1 MNEPLVSYG
10 IGFAVTVVLVGFLRP
25 VAARIGLVD
34 QPGARKPHVGGVPVI
49 GGLAIFCGFT
59 LAALTLDQTF
69 TPYRSFFAA
78 AAVLVV
84 VGVLDDMRELTSR
97 ARFGA
102 QILAA
107 GLMAWW
113 GGVFLEDLGGL
124 RGTEAVVEL
133 GGWAIPFTIFATV
146 GVINALNMVDGID
159 GLAGG
164 LGLIALL
171 GLAYI
176 ANDAGLADRRDLLLL
191 LAACLMGFLVFNAR
205 LPGRPRALVFLGDAG
220 SMFLGFAITW
230 FFIDMSQ
237 GPVRAMTPVTAL
249 WLLLIPLFD
258 TVWLLIKR
266 PLTGQSPTT
275 AGAEHLHHVLQM
287 IGLKVNQ
294 AVGLL
299 LGVGSACAVLG
310 IVTMKLGVP
319 QNVMFWIF
327 ILLFAA
333 YCLVMGIGWG
343 RKRLFGRTMDRRFD
357 ESDRRSGEQRRIGD
371 RRSGDDRRTKSKR
384 RNVLGTLETNSV
396 SPAEGEPES

>member
-1 MNEPLVSYG
+1 MNEPLVSHG
-10 IGFAVTVVLVGFLRP
+10 IGFAVTVMLLGFLRP
-25 VAARIGLVD
+25 VAGRIGLVD
-34 QPGARKPHVGGVPVI
+34 HPGVRKAHVGGVPLI

-107 GLMAWW
+107 GLMVWW
-113 GGVFLEDLGGL
+113 GGVSLADLGGL
-124 RGTEAVVEL
+124 RGAEAAFEL
-133 GGWAIPFTIFATV
+133 GAWAIPFTIFATV
-146 GVINALNMVDGID
+146 GVINALNMVDGVD

-164 LGLIALL
+164 LSLIALL

-191 LAACLMGFLVFNAR
+191 LAACVIAFLMFNAR

-237 GPVRAMTPVTAL
+237 GPVRAMTPQTAL

-266 PLTGQSPTT
+266 PLTGRFPTT
-275 AGAEHLHHVLQM
+275 ADAEHLHHVLQM

-294 AVGLL
+294 TVGLL
-299 LGVGSACAVLG
+299 LGIGSACAVLG

-333 YCLVMGIGWG
+333 YCLVMGIAWS
-343 RKRLFGRTMDRRFD
+343 RKRLFGRPMDRRFD
-357 ESDRRSGEQRRIGD
+357 EKDQRSGEQRRLSD
-371 RRSGDDRRTKSKR
+371 RRSGDERRKHSKR
-384 RNVLGTLETNSV
+384 RATLKTQTSNSV
-396 SPAEGEPES
+396 APAQEDTNT